1 MLRSQVSGIHEIVP
15 SCPCSTVQANKS
27 TQLVKKYQ
35 TCVRKKKKKHHH
47 ESTGSLQD
55 GQLHNPKKIIA

>member
-15 SCPCSTVQANKS
+15 SCPCNTVQANKS
-27 TQLVKKYQ
+27 TQLVKKISNMCEQ
-35 TCVRKKKKKHHH
+35 KKKTHHH

-55 GQLHNPKKIIA
+55 GQLHNPKKMIA